1 MRPLLIA
8 PLLLSLVLAGCI
20 ADGKSSE
27 PELLGG
33 PAASPPVAATAPP
46 PPVRLAEPSPPALEA
61 EPVAYRAPI
70 SCDIR
75 TTRTPDGVLIEAI
88 ARADAPIDGEY
99 DLVITQSSRAGASD
113 VTQGGPFRARS
124 GETLT
129 LASTELG
136 SAARLAVRL
145 TLRDADG
152 VLCRSAWRT

>member
-1 MRPLLIA
+1 MKSPIVPLIA
-8 PLLLSLVLAGCI
+8 PLLLSLALAGCI

-33 PAASPPVAATAPP
+33 PAASPPV
-46 PPVRLAEPSPPALEA
+46 RLAEPSPPSLEA

-75 TTRTPDGVLIEAI
+75 ATRTRDGVLIEAI
-88 ARADAPIDGEY
+88 ARADAPIAGAY

-136 SAARLAVRL
+136 SAARLAVKL